1 MRKYKIGNTVFLAN
15 GRWEAW
21 VLAYRLGIENPLVR
35 RLLMPEEIPQETV
48 VQILKENR
56 GETNGI

>member
-35 RLLMPEEIPQETV
+35 RLMPEKIPQETV
-48 VQILKENR
+48 VQILKGNR
-56 GETNGI
+56 GETNGV

>member
-1 MRKYKIGNTVFLAN
+1 MRKYKIGNTVFLAT

-21 VLAYRLGIENPLVR
+21 ALAYRLGIEDLLVR

-48 VQILKENR
+48 VPILKENR
-56 GETNGI
+56 GETNGV

>member
-1 MRKYKIGNTVFLAN
+1 MRKYKIGNMVFLAN

-35 RLLMPEEIPQETV
+35 RLMPEEIPQETV
-48 VQILKENR
+48 VQILKGNR
-56 GETNGI
+56 GETNGV

>member
-35 RLLMPEEIPQETV
+35 RLMPEEIPQEIV
-48 VQILKENR
+48 VQILKGNR
-56 GETNGI
+56 GETNGV